1 MKKLLLF
8 SLSAILAFSGYAQ
21 KHIPTPKNLREVA
34 IKMQYRPAQ
43 QAQAKFTNEVHNSDY
58 VKSVAIDESQIGI
71 TQYDLQTN
79 ASLGNRLWLFEDGTV
94 GGVWTRGVENAPAFP
109 DRGTGYN
116 YFDGAA
122 WGEGIGPIESV
133 RAGWPS
139 YAAFGENGEIV
150 VAHDFSAGKLLFNSR
165 EVKGTGDWTESL
177 FEGPG
182 VMISWARMVTSGTD
196 HQTIQNIC
204 ITNGEYEGQTNAL
217 LYSRSTDGGESWE
230 IENTILDGTG
240 SDYYSGITADDYTWA
255 EPRAG
260 VIAFVVSNT
269 WTSDWFIMKS
279 EDEGDTWQ
287 KIMVW
292 EHPYPFYDW
301 DVTVFSDTL
310 WAPDGSADVA
320 IDNNGKVHTVSG
332 LCRVLHEEVGNNYFL
347 YPYAE
352 GIVYWNE
359 DMPEFTDDN
368 PHHALSVW
376 DEVLTPDVNLI
387 GWGQDLDNSGDY
399 SLLDEI
405 QYYRTIGLQT
415 MPNITIG
422 NDNQIFVVW
431 AGTTEGFD
439 NGTVNFKHIWT
450 RRSPDSGPTWGYF
463 YDLDGDLVHIFDE
476 CIYPVLAGST
486 DESLHLLYQLD
497 SEVGTALDEDHGY
510 HDNTMTYV
518 NIPID
523 PTYVGIEDMLTENL
537 MEVSQNFPNPFS
549 ETTLIRV
556 DLAKRSTLSLEITN
570 FMGQKVRE
578 IDAGTVNQGPYNFS
592 LDADK
597 LSPGVYF
604 YTIKA
609 GDQKTSRKMIVD

>member
-8 SLSAILAFSGYAQ
+8 CLTIILAYGGYAQ
-21 KHIPTPKNLREVA
+21 KHIPTPKNLREVMV
-34 IKMQYRPAQ
+34 KMQYQPAH
-43 QAQAKFTNEVHNSDY
+43 QASSKFTIEVHNSNFA
-58 VKSVAIDESQIGI
+58 KSVAFDESQIGI

-122 WGEGIGPIESV
+122 WGEETGPIESV

-139 YAAFGENGEIV
+139 YAAFGENGEII
-150 VAHDFSAGKLLFNSR
+150 VAHDFGAGTLLYNNR
-165 EVKGTGDWTESL
+165 LVKGTGEWTESV
-177 FEGPG
+177 FDGPG
-182 VMISWARMVTSGTD
+182 GVLISWARMVTSGAN
-196 HQTIQNIC
+196 HETIQNIC

-230 IENTILDGTG
+230 PENQILDGTG
-240 SDYYSGITADDYTWA
+240 SDFYSAITADDYTWA

-260 VIAFVVSNT
+260 VIAFQVSNT

-279 EDEGDTWQ
+279 EDEGDTWE

-292 EHPYPFYDW
+292 ENPYPFYDW
-301 DVTVFSDTL
+301 DETVFTDTL
-310 WAPDGSADVA
+310 WAPDGSADIA
-320 IDNNGKVHTVSG
+320 IDNNGKVHTVAG
-332 LCRVLHEEVGNNYFL
+332 LCRVLHDEVGTNYFL

-376 DEVLTPDVNLI
+376 DNVLTPDVNLI
-387 GWGQDLDNSGDY
+387 GWGQDLDNSGNY
-399 SLLDEI
+399 ALLDDI
-405 QYYRTIGLQT
+405 HYYRTIGLQT

-422 NDNQIFVVW
+422 ENNQVFVAW
-431 AGTTEGFD
+431 ASTTEGFD
-439 NGTVNFKHIWT
+439 NGTTNYKHIWMRASVEGGT
-450 RRSPDSGPTWGYF
+450 SWGEF
-463 YDLDGDLVHIFDE
+463 FDLDSDLIHIFDE

-486 DESLHLLYQLD
+486 DENLHLLYQTD
-497 SEVGTALDEDHGY
+497 NEIGTALDDDHGY
-510 HDNTMTYV
+510 HDNYMTYV
-518 NIPID
+518 KIPIGWTNID
-523 PTYVGIEDMLTENL
+523 ESQMENL
-537 MEVSQNFPNPFS
+537 ISVSQNFPNPFS
-549 ETTLIRV
+549 ETSMIRV
-556 DLAKRSTLSLEITN
+556 DLGQKSPLRMEVSN
-570 FMGQKVRE
+570 FLGQKVLDM
-578 IDAGTVNQGPYNFS
+578 DAGTVNKGFYNFK
-592 LDADK
+592 LEADE

-604 YTIKA
+604 YTVTA
-609 GDQKTSRKMIVD
+609 GNQKISRKMIVD